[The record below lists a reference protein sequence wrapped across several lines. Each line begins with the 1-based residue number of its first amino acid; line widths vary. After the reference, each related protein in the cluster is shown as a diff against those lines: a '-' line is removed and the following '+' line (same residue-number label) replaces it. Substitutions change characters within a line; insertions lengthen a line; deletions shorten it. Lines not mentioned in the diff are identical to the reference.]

1 MKTAAPNLRTADQN
15 RKLWWLAGQLGLDKE
30 AMSDIVYDFTE
41 GRTPHT
47 SELTF
52 LECRD
57 LIDYLSRTLSPKNY
71 RECSSART
79 DRYATGHPDR
89 VQLDRKRKG
98 VIKAIFRWFELRGQH
113 PTMEYVKSVA
123 CRAAKKERFNDISL
137 GELTRIYA
145 EFCRKQKTIQGGMID
160 VVSEL
165 GIMN

>member
-30 AMSDIVYDFTE
+30 AMSDIVFDCTE
-41 GRTPHT
+41 GRTLHT

-57 LIDYLSRTLSPKNY
+57 LIDYLSRTLSPK

-79 DRYATGHPDR
+79 DRYATDHPDR

-98 VIKAIFRWFELRGQH
+98 VIKAIFRWFELCGQH
-113 PTMEYVKSVA
+113 PTMEYVQGVA
-123 CRAAKKERFNDISL
+123 CRAARKDRFNDISL

-160 VVSEL
+160 VVSE
-165 GIMN
+165 N

>member
-71 RECSSART
+71 AGSSFA
-79 DRYATGHPDR
+79 DSIP
-89 VQLDRKRKG
+89 Q
-98 VIKAIFRWFELRGQH
+98 WS
-113 PTMEYVKSVA
+113 M
-123 CRAAKKERFNDISL
+123 
-137 GELTRIYA
+137 
-145 EFCRKQKTIQGGMID
+145 
-160 VVSEL
+160 
-165 GIMN
+165 